1 MRRREF
7 ISLLGGAAAAW
18 PLTARAQQPTLP
30 VVGFLNAGSP
40 DGYAPYATGFLKGL
54 NETGYV
60 DGRNVAVDYQWARGQ
75 YDRVGV
81 LAADLVRRKV
91 AVIATNT
98 PTAPVAKA
106 ATTEI
111 PIVFVSTGDPVTG
124 GLVTSFNR
132 PGGNLTGVGLLGPE
146 LETKRLELLHELVP
160 GTAPIG
166 VLVNPANP
174 AADLQLRKLQEAAG
188 VIGDK

>member
-1 MRRREF
+1 MRRRQFITIMAIAEF
-7 ISLLGGAAAAW
+7 ASALG
-18 PLTARAQQPTLP
+18 ARAQQTKMP

-40 DGYAPYATGFLKGL
+40 DGYAPYLTGFLKGL

-81 LAADLVRRKV
+81 LAADLVLRKV

-106 ATTEI
+106 ATTEF
-111 PIVFVSTGDPVTG
+111 PIVFVSTGDPVKG
-124 GLVTSFNR
+124 GLVTSLHR
-132 PGGNLTGVGLLGPE
+132 TGGLLTG
-146 LETKRLELLHELVP
+146 
-160 GTAPIG
+160 
-166 VLVNPANP
+166 
-174 AADLQLRKLQEAAG
+174 
-188 VIGDK
+188 

>member
-1 MRRREF
+1 MRRRQF
-7 ISLLGGAAAAW
+7 ITIMAIAAVASALG
-18 PLTARAQQPTLP
+18 ARAQQPKMP

-81 LAADLVRRKV
+81 LAADLVRRRV

-106 ATTEI
+106 ATTET
-111 PIVFVSTGDPVTG
+111 PTVFVSTRDPVTG
-124 GLVTSFNR
+124 GLVASFNR
-132 PGGNLTGVGLLGPE
+132 PGGQPSGI
-146 LETKRLELLHELVP
+146 RLP
-160 GTAPIG
+160 GI
-166 VLVNPANP
+166 
-174 AADLQLRKLQEAAG
+174 
-188 VIGDK
+188 

>member
-1 MRRREF
+1 MGVGHAAPPVRHDYGYCGGCVA
-7 ISLLGGAAAAW
+7 LG
-18 PLTARAQQPTLP
+18 AQAQHPKTP

-40 DGYAPYATGFLKGL
+40 DGYAPYASGFLKGL

-98 PTAPVAKA
+98 PTAP
-106 ATTEI
+106 
-111 PIVFVSTGDPVTG
+111 
-124 GLVTSFNR
+124 
-132 PGGNLTGVGLLGPE
+132 
-146 LETKRLELLHELVP
+146 
-160 GTAPIG
+160 
-166 VLVNPANP
+166 
-174 AADLQLRKLQEAAG
+174 
-188 VIGDK
+188 